1 MATEAVI
8 DIDAL
13 IQPIS
18 EDKPQG
24 EDIREDYSP
33 DSVYYQIKDARSE
46 ARTAERQRLTHQEDD
61 PEALL
66 QMVPEWNKVLTLA
79 PQILTQNG
87 KDLEVA
93 AWYCEA
99 LLRAYAF
106 PGLRDG
112 FKLIHALV
120 ENFWDDLY
128 PMPDEDGMETRV
140 APLTGLNGEDG
151 EGTLIVPIRQV
162 PLTEGYTDLPFAAW
176 QYEQAYEVETIQDPE
191 KKEARLAS
199 GAVSMQAI
207 ERAVTETSPAFF
219 IQLKEDLQECLDDF
233 LALSNSLDEKC
244 GHDSPPS
251 SNIRNTLKRIIEIF
265 GFMTKNVNL
274 EPEAPAEEVELE
286 EEGADGEVTATKTVT
301 KTVTIDNVSI
311 SSRDEAFRAL
321 MKVSDFFK
329 STEPHSPISYNL
341 EQAVKW
347 GHMSLPDLLKE
358 LIPDE
363 HARTEY
369 FKLVGIKDQEE

>member
-13 IQPIS
+13 TQPVS
-18 EDKPQG
+18 DDKPQG
-24 EDIREDYSP
+24 EDIRADYSP
-33 DSVYYQIKDARSE
+33 DSIYYQIKDARSG
-46 ARTAERQRLTHQEDD
+46 ARTAERQRLMNQSDD

-66 QMVPEWNKVLTLA
+66 SMVPEWNTVLTLA
-79 PQILTQNG
+79 PEILSTKS

-99 LLRAYAF
+99 LLRLHGFA
-106 PGLRDG
+106 GLRDG
-112 FKLIHALV
+112 FKLIQALV
-120 ENFWDDLY
+120 EKFWDDIY
-128 PMPDEDGMETRV
+128 PLPDEDGLETRL
-140 APLTGLNGEDG
+140 APLIGLNGEDG

-207 ERAVTETSPAFF
+207 ERSVSETSPAFF
-219 IQLKEDLQECLDDF
+219 IQLKGDLTECLDAF
-233 LALSNSLDEKC
+233 LALSSCLDEKC
-244 GHDSPPS
+244 GHDAPPS
-251 SNIRNTLKRIIEIF
+251 SNIRNTLKRVLEIF
-265 GFMTKNVNL
+265 GFITKNIVL
-274 EPEAPAEEVELE
+274 ESVQTDEEAEMDESAPVVATGGQAPAKK
-286 EEGADGEVTATKTVT
+286 G
-301 KTVTIDNVSI
+301 VSI
-311 SSRDEAFRAL
+311 DSVNITNRDEAFRAL
-321 MKVSDFFK
+321 MKVSEFFK

-341 EQAVKW
+341 QQAVKW
-347 GHMSLPDLLKE
+347 GHMSLPELLQE

-363 HARTEY
+363 SARTEY
-369 FKLVGIKDQEE
+369 FRLVGIKEEA